1 MLWSRVLDDSRYD
14 IIKSYLLLGIGVIYS
29 SEVCLFIIGV
39 ELIAF
44 RQVLAHCEGY
54 TRSFV
59 LPVVTF
65 INVYGYCD
73 AVLRFPSI
81 PRLDSFFA
89 AKLLICLIAKTVVY
103 ATGFIHIQD
112 WALSFLSGLFV
123 NVWLLP
129 VLYVMALA
137 LGDSSPFRKDRD
149 MLISVLALLAD
160 RQERIDILTSV
171 RRHYAA
177 LRKHWHLERFALRSE
192 LIINDKAYI

>member
-1 MLWSRVLDDSRYD
+1 MDLIVL
-14 IIKSYLLLGIGVIYS
+14 
-29 SEVCLFIIGV
+29 
-39 ELIAF
+39 
-44 RQVLAHCEGY
+44 RQVFAHCLGY

-59 LPVVTF
+59 LPLVTF

-103 ATGFIHIQD
+103 ATGFIHIHE
-112 WALSFLSGLFV
+112 WALSFLSGLLV

-129 VLYVMALA
+129 VLYVMALP
-137 LGDSSPFRKDRD
+137 LGDTSPFRKDRD
-149 MLISVLALLAD
+149 MLISILVLLAD
-160 RQERIDILTSV
+160 KRERSDILNSV
-171 RRHYAA
+171 KRHCTA
-177 LRKHWHLERFALRSE
+177 LRKHWDLERLALRSE